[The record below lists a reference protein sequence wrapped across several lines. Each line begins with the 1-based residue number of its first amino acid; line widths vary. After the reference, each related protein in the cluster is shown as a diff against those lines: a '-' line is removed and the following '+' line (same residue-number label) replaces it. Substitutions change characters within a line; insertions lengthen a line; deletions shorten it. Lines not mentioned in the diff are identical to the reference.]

1 MVDKELIEIWRNM
14 LKPSISSR
22 LLKTNYEGK
31 GEQDKEEFERDF
43 DEILDLALVG
53 LRYKAQLPQE
63 DTTKDATSSTS
74 STAGII
80 SRQFEEIVV
89 SYPPVDLC
97 NYPEYKGKPYFSIR
111 YKENGEDF
119 IGYGTYSPEV
129 LSRYLRDYFMPLV
142 QPEERTEKRT
152 ETHACDTIS
161 RQAAIDALDAIG
173 HIATMPDGDKCI
185 RRSAVKYTLSM
196 LPSAPPEHDGFYEF
210 LFNVINPN
218 DMEKYIA
225 MYYSKGVKSNE

>member
-1 MVDKELIEIWRNM
+1 MVDKELIENWRNM

-31 GEQDKEEFERDF
+31 GKQDKEEFERDF
-43 DEILDLALVG
+43 DEILDLALIG
-53 LRYKAQLPQE
+53 LKHKAQLSQE
-63 DTTKDATSSTS
+63 DAT
-74 STAGII
+74 
-80 SRQFEEIVV
+80 IVAKSKMTFV
-89 SYPPVDLC
+89 ELLVHYPHSDVC
-97 NYPEYKGKPYFSIR
+97 TYPEYKGKLYYSIK
-111 YKENGEDF
+111 YIEDGECF
-119 IGYGTYSPEV
+119 VGFGTYNPKI
-129 LSRYLRDYFMPLV
+129 LSQYLKDYFMPPA

-225 MYYSKGVKSNE
+225 MYHSKGVKSNE